1 MSHRSRR
8 RGSQKNSQHAEQ
20 ANAQA
25 PEVIAETG
33 QAETRAENSTAIP
46 DAATT
51 KQGAL
56 DAQTKLSGNQAPL
69 AEPAAEIVAEPKI
82 APAKE
87 TPNRVPLPEAAMSD
101 DEPARVV
108 FVKSVQG
115 GVDAEEPAMT
125 DTLKATTAGW
135 GEGLRHLPENVLG
148 KLRGF
153 VASDDKAGKNE
164 KPEDAPPQA
173 PAGGE
178 GDAKHPLWAAVTASR
193 GAFISIA
200 LFSCVINLLMLVGPL
215 FMLQVYDRVVTSGSM
230 PTLVALFAL
239 TCALF
244 SIMGILELVRS
255 RLLVRIGGE
264 IDGRLS
270 NRVFMAALR
279 QSLLKKGH
287 SGGPLRE
294 LDTVRQFLSGPGPL
308 TFFDAPWTPIYLLV
322 VFMFHW
328 VLGVAGLIGAGL
340 LVIIAIAS
348 EFRSRKPLG
357 EAAQA
362 LNSSMDMAETGQRN
376 VEVLQAMGMAQA
388 YRSRW
393 QTVNHA
399 AMNWQTLA
407 ADRLGAMGALSK
419 SLRLLLQSAMLGLGA
434 ALALQNEIS
443 AGTIV
448 AATIIFGRSL
458 APVEM
463 AINQWRSFVR
473 ARMAYHKLNE
483 LLHALPEPEERTSLP
498 APVGHLDVEGL
509 RVAAPMSRQMV
520 LNGLSFA
527 VPAGKVLCVVGPSA
541 SGKSTL
547 ARTLVGLW
555 QPLAGG
561 VRLDGA
567 KLQHWNQAELGHYLG
582 YLPQDVEL
590 FSGTVR
596 ENIARFQADAKD
608 DDIISAARM
617 AHAHDLILTLP
628 QGYET
633 ELGPFGAHLSAGQRQ
648 RVALARALFGK
659 PALVVLDEPNSNL
672 DRAGDEALAK
682 AVAGMRERGQTV
694 VIVSH
699 RVQAVRLADL
709 MLYLDAGTQKA
720 FGPREEVLRQL
731 QAQSQ
736 PGPRAEPRPGV
747 SSRAPSTD
755 ATPSERPSTRSARS
769 G

>member
-1 MSHRSRR
+1 
-8 RGSQKNSQHAEQ
+8 
-20 ANAQA
+20 
-25 PEVIAETG
+25 
-33 QAETRAENSTAIP
+33 
-46 DAATT
+46 
-51 KQGAL
+51 
-56 DAQTKLSGNQAPL
+56 
-69 AEPAAEIVAEPKI
+69 
-82 APAKE
+82 
-87 TPNRVPLPEAAMSD
+87 
-101 DEPARVV
+101 
-108 FVKSVQG
+108 
-115 GVDAEEPAMT
+115 
-125 DTLKATTAGW
+125 
-135 GEGLRHLPENVLG
+135 
-148 KLRGF
+148 
-153 VASDDKAGKNE
+153 
-164 KPEDAPPQA
+164 
-173 PAGGE
+173 
-178 GDAKHPLWAAVTASR
+178 
-193 GAFISIA
+193 
-200 LFSCVINLLMLVGPL
+200 
-215 FMLQVYDRVVTSGSM
+215 
-230 PTLVALFAL
+230 LFAL

-244 SIMGILELVRS
+244 AILGILELVRS

-328 VLGVAGLIGAGL
+328 ILGVAGLIGAGL

-362 LNSSMDMAETGQRN
+362 LNVSMDMAETGQRN
-376 VEVLQAMGMAQA
+376 VEVLQAMGMSQA
-388 YRSRW
+388 YRTRW
-393 QTVNHA
+393 QTANHA

-407 ADRLGAMGALSK
+407 ADRLGSMGALSK

-483 LLHALPEPEERTSLP
+483 LLRALPEPEERTSLP
-498 APVGHLDVEGL
+498 APAGHLEVEGL

-555 QPLAGG
+555 QPLAGA

-567 KLQHWNQAELGHYLG
+567 KLQHWNLAELGHYLG

-590 FSGTVR
+590 FAGTVR

-617 AHAHDLILTLP
+617 AHAHDLILALP

-648 RVALARALFGK
+648 RVALARALYGK

-672 DRAGDEALAK
+672 DRAGDEALAR

-709 MLYLDAGTQKA
+709 MLYIDGGTQKA
-720 FGPREEVLRQL
+720 FGPREDVLRQL
-731 QAQSQ
+731 QPQAQTQ
-736 PGPRAEPRPGV
+736 TGQHAEPRSGV
-747 SSRAPSTD
+747 SARAPGSGAPTTD
-755 ATPSERPSTRSARS
+755 RRSVRSAHS